1 MKLSDLLV
9 DDCVVAPAET
19 TDLRGALAAILEKAS
34 GPLAIGEAHAA
45 SLARGLAR
53 GTQGEIVRL
62 TDDIVVAVAS
72 VEPLEGPC
80 LGVAIAP
87 TPLTIPAE
95 AGIEQGEARV
105 VFLALSPGR
114 FSGVRRHLVGALARA
129 LRDPGQVEQLLG
141 ARSPAEVRGL
151 RNLMDVE
158 FRARLLVE
166 DALVKV
172 RYRVYPD
179 TPLREVVD
187 LMVRRWTRAVPVVG
201 ERYEVLGI
209 LTSGDA
215 LAHLLRRGH
224 PEESDGASATVE
236 QPTAKEIMTRS
247 VLCVSEGQALVEAAN
262 MMVNRDV
269 EQLPVVREGELVGF
283 VTRDSIL
290 RALYGQREAD
300 TDQPKRESESNE

>member
-9 DDCVVAPAET
+9 DECVVAPVET
-19 TDLRGALAAILEKAS
+19 PDLRGALEAILEKAS
-34 GPLAIGEAHAA
+34 GPLPIDETQAA
-45 SLARGLAR
+45 RLARDLSLAD
-53 GTQGEIVRL
+53 QGEVVRL
-62 TDDIVVAVAS
+62 SEDIVVAVAS
-72 VEPLEGPC
+72 VEALEGPC
-80 LGVAIAP
+80 LGVAVSP
-87 TPLTIPAE
+87 TPLSVPAE
-95 AGIEQGEARV
+95 SGAEPGEARA
-105 VFLALSPGR
+105 VFLALSRGR
-114 FSGVRRHLVGALARA
+114 FSGIRRHFVAALARA
-129 LRDPGQVEQLLG
+129 LRDPGQVERLM
-141 ARSPAEVRGL
+141 AVRSTAEVRGL
-151 RNLMDVE
+151 RELMDVE

-224 PEESDGASATVE
+224 PEDSHDAAADVE

-290 RALYGQREAD
+290 RTLYGRRETDAD
-300 TDQPKRESESNE
+300 HPKRESESNE

>member
-9 DDCVVAPAET
+9 DDCVVAPLET
-19 TDLRGALAAILEKAS
+19 PDLRGALEAILEKAS
-34 GPLAIGEAHAA
+34 GPLPIGEAQAVA
-45 SLARGLAR
+45 LARDLSR
-53 GTQGEIVRL
+53 GKQGEVVRL
-62 TDDIVVAVAS
+62 SDDIVVAVAS
-72 VEPLEGPC
+72 VEVLEGPC
-80 LGVAIAP
+80 LGIAIAP
-87 TPLTIPAE
+87 SPLTIPAE
-95 AGIEQGEARV
+95 SGTEGGEARV

-114 FSGVRRHLVGALARA
+114 FSGIRRHLVGALARA
-129 LRDPGQVEQLLG
+129 LRDPERVEGLLG
-141 ARSPAEVRGL
+141 ARSLAEVRGL
-151 RNLMDVE
+151 RDLMDVE

-172 RYRVYPD
+172 QYRVYPD

-215 LAHLLRRGH
+215 LAHLLQRGH
-224 PEESDGASATVE
+224 PEEGDEASATAE

-290 RALYGQREAD
+290 RALYGQQEAD
-300 TDQPKRESESNE
+300 PDQPRRESESTE